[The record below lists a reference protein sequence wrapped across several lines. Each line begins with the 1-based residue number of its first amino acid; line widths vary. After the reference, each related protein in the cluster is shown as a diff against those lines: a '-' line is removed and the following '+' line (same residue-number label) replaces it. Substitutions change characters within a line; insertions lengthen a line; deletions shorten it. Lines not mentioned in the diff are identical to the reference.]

1 MGIDFTTFVV
11 GASKKLT
18 NYEESE
24 VEGLVKQKVECEVF
38 LL

>member
-18 NYEESE
+18 NSEESG
-24 VEGLVKQKVECEVF
+24 VEELVKQKAEHEAI
-38 LL
+38 